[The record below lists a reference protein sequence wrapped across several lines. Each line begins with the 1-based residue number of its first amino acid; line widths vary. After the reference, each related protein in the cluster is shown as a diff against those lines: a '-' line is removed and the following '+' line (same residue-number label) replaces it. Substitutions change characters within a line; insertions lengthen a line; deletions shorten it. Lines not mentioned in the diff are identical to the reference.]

1 MRKRTIKKYGN
12 TWIIKL
18 EPSDVKDFDLKEGD
32 VVDIDDLL
40 IQNLKR
46 VKKK

>member
-18 EPSDVKDFDLKEGD
+18 EPSDVKDFKLKEGD
-32 VVDIDDLL
+32 VVDIEDL
-40 IQNLKR
+40 NME
-46 VKKK
+46 KKK

>member
-18 EPSDVKDFDLKEGD
+18 EPSDVKDFKLKEGD
-32 VVDIDDLL
+32 VVDIEESLE
-40 IQNLKR
+40 
-46 VKKK
+46 KKK